1 MYVVPTPFALAS
13 GTVGLA
19 TLILPAGFEV
29 QSEHLVAVGDLDR
42 VEVDD
47 VLVSYEFNMQTNEMV
62 AHKEPNPNTGRVHS
76 FRAYR
81 SRGAGD
87 DKIVTLNESRR

>member
-1 MYVVPTPFALAS
+1 MPTPFALAT
-13 GTVGLA
+13 GTAGLA
-19 TLILPAGFEV
+19 TLIAPADYQV
-29 QSEHLVAVGDLDR
+29 QSSELVQVGELDR

-62 AHKEPNPNTGRVHS
+62 THKEPNPNAGTVHQ

-87 DKIVTLNESRR
+87 TKTVTLKEPRS